1 MQVTALVENNALEG
15 RQDLCPEFGL
25 SLHVEVN
32 GTKILFDMGA
42 SAAFASNA
50 EALGVDVSAV
60 GVAVVS
66 HQHFDHGGGLQ
77 RFFELNDQAS
87 VFLREAPRVDRF
99 FKALAVVK
107 RPIGLDLDLMDRFGD
122 RIEFVSQM
130 RVVAPGVYLL
140 TRIGSAHKRP
150 RGNRRLFM
158 KAARGLVPDSFDHE
172 LMMVVHE
179 DDGMVVFS
187 GCSHHGIL
195 NLIDAARA
203 QFPRVPIKAVFGGF
217 HLIGLPFFNSMAASR
232 AEVRDIGWRV
242 LEKVDGTVY
251 SGHCTGEKAFGVLEE
266 VMKDKLKAFPTG
278 STVEV

>member
-1 MQVTALVENNALEG
+1 MQVTALVENSMVEG

-32 GTKILFDMGA
+32 GTEILFDMGA
-42 SAAFASNA
+42 TDAFARNA
-50 EALGVDVSAV
+50 EALGVVLSDV

-77 RFFELNDQAS
+77 RFFELNAQAS

-99 FKALAVVK
+99 FKVLAVIK
-107 RPIGLDLDLMDRFGD
+107 RPIGLDIDLLDRFAE

-140 TRIGSAHKRP
+140 TRIGSAHQRP

-158 KAARGLVPDSFDHE
+158 NAAGALVPDSFDHE

-251 SGHCTGEKAFGVLEE
+251 SGHCTGQKAFDVLAGV
-266 VMKDKLKAFPTG
+266 MGDKLKAFPTG
-278 STVEV
+278 SIVVV